1 MKAYTE
7 KIERILNNK
16 LGSVDYEKAVED
28 VKTWLCC
35 EWQCS
40 EMPMEEYIQLRDM
53 IEPIAQRMIKEL

>member
-1 MKAYTE
+1 MGYRE

-28 VKTWLCC
+28 VKIWLCC

-40 EMPMEEYIQLRDM
+40 EMPMEEYSELQKLVETIAKEIYDDM
-53 IEPIAQRMIKEL
+53 